1 MLNIK
6 GVVPILQAP
15 FTNEGALDYE
25 DLYREVD
32 AAILDGAGAVTL
44 FGTGTEFYMLS
55 DEEKRN
61 MISVTLKAAKGRVP
75 VIASVTRNSTYLA
88 VQDAKLYKDLGVD
101 ALMNFPPHFEKP
113 TPEMVKNHIMAVASA
128 TDLPF
133 IVQYAPG
140 VGGATLT
147 PQDFQD
153 IKACVKNE
161 LYIKVE
167 PPMGAVQMIRSVHEM
182 MGDDVQLLCGMGGTN
197 LIGVYDA
204 GGQGIM
210 PGCAF
215 VRPFTTVINLYNE
228 GKREEAINIYL
239 KMASMIEYETPVQGS
254 YNECEKRILV
264 ERGIFKTAHCRYP
277 NFRPDESYFETMH
290 DLYNE
295 LKEMTDPG
303 VCY

>member
-32 AAILDGAGAVTL
+32 TAISDGAGAVTL
-44 FGTGTEFYMLS
+44 FGTGTEFFMLS

-75 VIASVTRNSTYLA
+75 VVASITRDSTYLA
-88 VQDAKLYKDLGVD
+88 IKDAKLYKDLGVD
-101 ALMNFPPHFEKP
+101 ALMNFPPHFQVP
-113 TPEMVKNHIMAVASA
+113 TPEQVRNHVIAIANS

-133 IVQYAPG
+133 IIQYAPG
-140 VGGATLT
+140 AGGAVMT
-147 PQDFQD
+147 PDDFR
-153 IKACVKNE
+153 IIRESVKNE

-167 PPMGAVQMIRSVHEM
+167 PPMGAVQMIKSVHEM
-182 MGDDVQLLCGMGGTN
+182 MGEDVQLLCGMGGSN
-197 LIGVYDA
+197 LIGVFDA

-215 VRPFTTVINLYNE
+215 VRPFTTVIDLLKS
-228 GKREEAINIYL
+228 GKRDEAIRIYL
-239 KMASMIEYETPVQGS
+239 KMASMIEYESPVAGS

-277 NFRPDESYFETMH
+277 NNPPDKSYFETFH
-290 DLYNE
+290 SLYEE

-303 VCY
+303 ISY

>member
-15 FTNEGALDYE
+15 FTNDGALDYE

-32 AAILDGAGAVTL
+32 AAIQDGAGAVTL

-75 VIASVTRNSTYLA
+75 VIASVTRDSTYLA
-88 VQDAKLYKDLGVD
+88 IQDAKLYRDLGVD
-101 ALMNFPPHFEKP
+101 ALMNFPPHFQKP
-113 TPEMVKNHIMAVASA
+113 TPEHVKNHVIAIANSV
-128 TDLPF
+128 DLPF
-133 IVQYAPG
+133 IIQYAPG
-140 VGGATLT
+140 VGGTAMSAE
-147 PQDFQD
+147 DFKE
-153 IKACVKNE
+153 IKEKVNNE

-167 PPMGAVQMIRSVHEM
+167 PPMGAVQMIRRVHDM

-215 VRPFTTVINLYNE
+215 VRPFTTVIDLLNS
-228 GKREEAINIYL
+228 GKRDEAIKIYL
-239 KMASMIEYETPVQGS
+239 KMAAMIEYETPVGGS

-277 NFRPDESYFETMH
+277 NVAPDASYFDTFH

-303 VCY
+303 VCF

>member
-15 FTNEGALDYE
+15 FTNDGAIDYE

-32 AAILDGAGAVTL
+32 TAILDGAGAVTL

-55 DEEKRN
+55 DEEKVK

-75 VIASVTRNSTYLA
+75 VIASITRNSTYLA
-88 VQDAKLYKDLGVD
+88 IQDAKLYKDLGVD

-113 TPEMVKNHIMAVASA
+113 TPTEVKNHVIAIANS

-133 IVQYAPG
+133 IIQYAPG
-140 VGGATLT
+140 VGGANLT
-147 PQDFQD
+147 PDDFKEIQS
-153 IKACVKNE
+153 KVTNE
-161 LYIKVE
+161 LYVKVE
-167 PPMGAVQMIRSVHEM
+167 PPMGAVQMIKSVKEM
-182 MGDDVQLLCGMGGTN
+182 LGENVQLLCGMGGTN
-197 LIGVYDA
+197 LVGVFDA

-215 VRPFTTVINLYNE
+215 VRPFNTVIELLKA
-228 GKREEAINIYL
+228 GKRDEAIKIYL
-239 KMASMIEYETPVQGS
+239 KMAAMIEYETPVNGS

-264 ERGIFKTAHCRYP
+264 ERGIFKTYHCRYP
-277 NFRPDESYFETMH
+277 NKRPDESYFETMH
-290 DLYNE
+290 GLYEE
-295 LKEMTDPG
+295 LKELTCPG